1 MFVLKSRAIIILIPV
16 FHFKGKTVS
25 LKNHYMNLSVLFSG
39 FGNSCFEKIKAA
51 LAAAFM
57 SIKIC

>member
-1 MFVLKSRAIIILIPV
+1 
-16 FHFKGKTVS
+16 
-25 LKNHYMNLSVLFSG
+25 MNLSLFFCG

-57 SIKIC
+57 SIKIF